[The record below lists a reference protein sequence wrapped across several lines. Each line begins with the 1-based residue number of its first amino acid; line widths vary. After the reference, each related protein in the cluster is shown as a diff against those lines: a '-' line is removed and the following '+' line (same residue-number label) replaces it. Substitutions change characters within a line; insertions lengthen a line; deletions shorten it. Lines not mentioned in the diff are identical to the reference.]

1 MDELQKKE
9 LLFER
14 NEKSKAVAYLLWFFF
29 GAFSAHR
36 FYAGKTK
43 SAVVR
48 LIMLF
53 VPVIGWAVLT
63 LLWLIDLFL
72 IPDMINERNLT
83 TIDMIYGTEGAQS
96 QPLPEK
102 EEAPRPLPNETDPR
116 RQAMLEDLKQTGY
129 RKKRRDDISQL
140 YR

>member
-1 MDELQKKE
+1 MDTIQQKE
-9 LLFER
+9 LLFEE
-14 NEKSKAVAYLLWFFF
+14 NEKSKAVAYLLWAFF

-53 VPVIGWAVLT
+53 VPVIGWAILT
-63 LLWLIDLFL
+63 LLWLFDLFL
-72 IPDMINERNLT
+72 IPGMINERNLK
-83 TIDMIYGTEGAQS
+83 TIDMIYGPQKPQAV
-96 QPLPEK
+96 EK
-102 EEAPRPLPNETDPR
+102 EAPRELTNETDSR
-116 RQAMLEDLKQTGY
+116 RQAMLDDLRQTGY
-129 RKKRRDDISQL
+129 RKERPDPISRL

>member
-1 MDELQKKE
+1 MNTRVQKE
-9 LLFER
+9 LLFEQ
-14 NEKSKAVAYLLWFFF
+14 NEKSKAVAYLLWLFF

-48 LIMLF
+48 LAMLF
-53 VPVIGWAVLT
+53 VPIIGWAILS

-72 IPDMINERNLT
+72 IPDMINERNQK
-83 TIDMIYGTEGAQS
+83 TIDMIYGPQIPVPAD
-96 QPLPEK
+96 
-102 EEAPRPLPNETDPR
+102 EEAPRELPNEKDER

-129 RKKRRDDISQL
+129 RKERRDEITRL

>member
-1 MDELQKKE
+1 MDEIQKKE

-53 VPVIGWAVLT
+53 VPFIGWAILT

-72 IPDMINERNLT
+72 IPDMVNEHNLN
-83 TIDMIYGTEGAQS
+83 TIDMIYGTEGAQT
-96 QPLPEK
+96 QLPDEQ
-102 EEAPRPLPNETDPR
+102 EAPRPQPNETDQR
-116 RQAMLEDLKQTGY
+116 RQAMLNDLKQTGY
-129 RKKRRDDISQL
+129 RKERRDDISRL